1 MLFYKVR
8 GILSDEIDRVCGE
21 KGAHFREGESSG
33 RRPFAPPLKQNY
45 NDNSSGICY
54 SKFREK
60 LTFAR

>member
-8 GILSDEIDRVCGE
+8 GILSEESDRVCGV
-21 KGAHFREGESSG
+21 KGCTFPG
-33 RRPFAPPLKQNY
+33 RGKQRPETIPPLKQNY